1 MGAPTWKAPFKLPE
15 LLVVKALAI
24 VIWRQGIK
32 RDTRW
37 KFWHHLF
44 SRIRRNPG
52 VAEHYLATCA
62 HIEHFM
68 EYRQI
73 ARDQIESQLEEFIE
87 LEAQEQQKPV
97 TQNKVAAMPH

>member
-1 MGAPTWKAPFKLPE
+1 MPE
-15 LLVVKALAI
+15 LLVVKTLAI

-44 SRIRRNPG
+44 SMIRRNPG
-52 VAEHYLATCA
+52 VVEHYLATCA

-68 EYRQI
+68 EYRQSV
-73 ARDQIESQLEEFIE
+73 RDQIESQLEEFLE
-87 LEAQEQQKPV
+87 LEAQQQKPA
-97 TQNKVAAMPH
+97 TKSKVAAMPH

>member
-1 MGAPTWKAPFKLPE
+1 MSE
-15 LLVVKALAI
+15 LLVVKTLAI

-32 RDTRW
+32 RNTRW

-44 SRIRRNPG
+44 SMIRRNPG

-68 EYRQI
+68 GYRQI
-73 ARDQIESQLEEFIE
+73 VRDQIESQLEEFLE
-87 LEAQEQQKPV
+87 LEAQQQKPA
-97 TQNKVAAMPH
+97 TKSKVATMPH

>member
-15 LLVVKALAI
+15 LVVVKALAI

-44 SRIRRNPG
+44 SMIGRNPG

-73 ARDQIESQLEEFIE
+73 VRDQIESQLEEFLKI
-87 LEAQEQQKPV
+87 EAQQQKPV
-97 TQNKVAAMPH
+97 TQSKVAAMSH